1 MIIGKPTLAI
11 TGGWFLL
18 MMSVGPNPAQL
29 TISASAGRGVVEN
42 GSGAV
47 IAVVI
52 PEPVRRTRT
61 STSPAVSSK
70 VIESDI
76 GLPNSDPRLAST
88 NAVPTFGC
96 PANGTSVVGVKI
108 RTWAV
113 WAGSAG
119 G

>member
-1 MIIGKPTLAI
+1 MTWLARTNAAVSGLARASVSSSATSAMIMGKPTLAI

-61 STSPAVSSK
+61 STNPAISSK
-70 VIESDI
+70 VIVSDI
-76 GLPNSDPRLAST
+76 GFPNTD
-88 NAVPTFGC
+88 
-96 PANGTSVVGVKI
+96 
-108 RTWAV
+108 
-113 WAGSAG
+113 
-119 G
+119 